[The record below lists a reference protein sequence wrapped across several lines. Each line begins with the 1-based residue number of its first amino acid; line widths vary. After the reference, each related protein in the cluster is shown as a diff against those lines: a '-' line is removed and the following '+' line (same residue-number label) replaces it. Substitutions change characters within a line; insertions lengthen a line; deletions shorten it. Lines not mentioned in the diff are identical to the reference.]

1 MVQMGQ
7 RSFDEFAGPAD
18 AHHWG
23 LFSAQ
28 GQSPVIPAA
37 APTQTNAGMVDGQ
50 CRHQDQISLIQ
61 SLSWQCRHIGFVRPP
76 AGNPL
81 HAIQIML

>member
-7 RSFDEFAGPAD
+7 RDFHEFAGPAD
-18 AHHWG
+18 AHHWS
-23 LFSAQ
+23 LFCSQ
-28 GQSPVIPAA
+28 LQSPVIPAS

-50 CRHQDQISLIQ
+50 CGHQDQIGLIQ
-61 SLSWQCRHIGFVRPP
+61 GLRWQGWHIGFVRPP

-81 HAIQIML
+81 HVIQILL